1 MEFGSGIEMRK
12 LENEELHKLRE
23 KLIDMTYENKFNTYI
38 GMEWVELNV
47 NYGKSR
53 IKYGPNVLNP
63 YGIFHGGVLLA
74 LADATAGTCACMGG
88 YYVTTV
94 SQNLNF
100 LLEAKNTEFIYCE
113 CMKLK
118 TGKNISV
125 FDIRITDDKGNLLD
139 SGEFSFFNSRVAVI

>member
-1 MEFGSGIEMRK
+1 MRK
-12 LENEELHKLRE
+12 LEDEELNKLRE
-23 KLIDMTYENKFNTYI
+23 KLIDMTYENKFNSFI
-38 GMEWVELNV
+38 GMEWVELNQ

-53 IKYGPNVLNP
+53 IKFGTNVLNP
-63 YGIFHGGVLLA
+63 YGIPHGGVLLA

-100 LLEAKNTEFIYCE
+100 LLAAKDTEYIYCE

-125 FDIRITDDKGNLLD
+125 FDIRITDDVGNLLD
-139 SGEFSFFNSRVAVI
+139 SGEFSFFNSKILIKLGE

>member
-1 MEFGSGIEMRK
+1 MRK
-12 LENEELHKLRE
+12 LEDEELNKLRE
-23 KLIDMTYENKFNTYI
+23 KLIDMTYENKFNSFI
-38 GMEWVELNV
+38 GMEWVELNQ

-53 IKYGPNVLNP
+53 IKFGTNVLNP
-63 YGIFHGGVLLA
+63 YGIPHGGVLLA

-100 LLEAKNTEFIYCE
+100 LLAAKDTEYIYCE

-125 FDIRITDDKGNLLD
+125 FDIRITDDAGNLLD
-139 SGEFSFFNSRVAVI
+139 SGEFSFFNSKILIKLGE